1 MVGVVRES
9 PVTGA
14 ALTPKRHRAF
24 TRLLCGALSIRRMNL
39 DTAPLAHLD
48 SLQVEH
54 LPAAR
59 ASLRVAVVTETY
71 PPEINGVAR
80 TLARLVGAL
89 QERGHAVQLI
99 RPRQAPDRLQV
110 GLRDPLEEV
119 LVRGLP
125 IPQYP
130 HLRMG
135 LPAKKALVAQW
146 TLVRPDLVHIAT
158 QGPLG
163 WSALQ
168 AARKLR
174 LPICTDFRTNFD
186 AYSRHYGM
194 GWLQKP
200 IAAYLRKFHN
210 QAHATTVPTE
220 ALKTALEA
228 NRFERLQV
236 VARGVDVASFNP
248 GFRDPQLRATWGAGE
263 QDCVALYVG
272 RLAAEKNL
280 GLLARSFEAM
290 KKANPGIRLVVVG
303 DGPAGGEL
311 LARCPDALLV
321 GSQTGTTLSRHY
333 ASADCFVFP
342 SLTETY
348 GNVTPEAMASGLA
361 VLAYDHAAA
370 SDLIRSGQNG
380 LLAPAG
386 DETGFIQ
393 RAIRLATDPALV
405 AALREP
411 ASASVAER
419 DWSRIAEQMERLW
432 LDLMNRN
439 AGTHRAVPG
448 RALARAV

>member
-1 MVGVVRES
+1 MVGNTRES
-9 PVTGA
+9 RMTAG
-14 ALTPKRHRAF
+14 ALTHSGHQAF
-24 TRLLCGALSIRRMNL
+24 MCLLRSTRSMGIMNTVAHTPEPSDTLL
-39 DTAPLAHLD
+39 
-48 SLQVEH
+48 VEH
-54 LPAAR
+54 LPAPR
-59 ASLRVAVVTETY
+59 PSLRLAVVTETY

-80 TLARLVGAL
+80 TLARLVRGVQA
-89 QERGHAVQLI
+89 RGHDVQLI
-99 RPRQAPDRLQV
+99 RPRQAPDRLQAT
-110 GLRDPLEEV
+110 LQTPLEQV

-135 LPAKKALVAQW
+135 LPAKSALVKQW
-146 TLVRPDLVHIAT
+146 TLHRPDLVHIAT

-194 GWLQKP
+194 AWLQKP

-210 QAHATTVPTE
+210 LADCTTVPTE
-220 ALKTALEA
+220 ALRAALAA

-236 VARGVDVASFNP
+236 IARGVDVAAFNP
-248 GFRDPQLRATWGAGE
+248 SFRDAELRARWGAGE
-263 QDCVALYVG
+263 HDTVALYVG

-280 GLLARSFEAM
+280 GLLASAFQAM
-290 KKANPGIRLVVVG
+290 RVANPRLRLVVVG
-303 DGPAGGEL
+303 DGPARGDL
-311 LARCPDALLV
+311 QARCPDAQFA
-321 GSQTGTTLSRHY
+321 GSLSGHALARHY
-333 ASADCFVFP
+333 ASADCFIFP

-348 GNVTPEAMASGLA
+348 GNVTPEALASGLA

-370 SDLIRSGQNG
+370 GDLIQSGRNG

-386 DETGFIQ
+386 DEATFM
-393 RAIRLATDPALV
+393 RLAQQLASDPALV
-405 AALREP
+405 RQLRQH

-419 DWSRIAEQMERLW
+419 DWGLIAAQVESVWMSLLAQH
-432 LDLMNRN
+432 
-439 AGTHRAVPG
+439 AGSHRAVFAG
-448 RALARAV
+448 VRAQAA

>member
-1 MVGVVRES
+1 MVGSTHERRMTPTV
-9 PVTGA
+9 
-14 ALTPKRHRAF
+14 LTHAGHQAF
-24 TRLLCGALSIRRMNL
+24 TQLLRTPPSMQGMNTTANTL
-39 DTAPLAHLD
+39 ASGDTLL
-48 SLQVEH
+48 VEH
-54 LPAAR
+54 LPPPR
-59 ASLRVAVVTETY
+59 PSLRLAVVTETY

-80 TLARLVGAL
+80 TLARLVRSVQA
-89 QERGHAVQLI
+89 RGHDVQLI
-99 RPRQAPDRLQV
+99 RPRQAPDSLQATV
-110 GLRDPLEEV
+110 QTPLEQV

-135 LPAKKALVAQW
+135 LPAKSALVKQW
-146 TLVRPDLVHIAT
+146 TVHRPDLVHIAT

-194 GWLQKP
+194 AWLQKP

-210 QAHATTVPTE
+210 LADGTTVPTE
-220 ALKTALEA
+220 ALRAALAA

-236 VARGVDVASFNP
+236 IARGVDIAAFNP
-248 GFRDPQLRATWGAGE
+248 SFRDPELRASWGADD
-263 QDCVALYVG
+263 QDPVALYVG

-280 GLLARSFEAM
+280 GLLASAFQAM
-290 KKANPGIRLVVVG
+290 RVANPRLRLVVVG
-303 DGPAGGEL
+303 DGPARDEL
-311 LARCPDALLV
+311 QARCPQAHFAGSLSGHALA
-321 GSQTGTTLSRHY
+321 RHY

-348 GNVTPEAMASGLA
+348 GNVTPEALASGLA

-370 SDLIRSGQNG
+370 GDLIQSGRNG

-386 DETGFIQ
+386 DEATFVRMAQ
-393 RAIRLATDPALV
+393 HLATDPHLV
-405 AALREP
+405 SQLRGQ

-419 DWSRIAEQMERLW
+419 DWSRIAAQIEGVWM
-432 LDLMNRN
+432 
-439 AGTHRAVPG
+439 
-448 RALARAV
+448 ALLAQHDRRQRPPLGSTQAHAA